1 MKKTVMIVV
10 LLLLVSISYSQKKT
24 NGTVYIDHPAIKV
37 VEDMT
42 KAFVAGDSVKVANY
56 LAADFKAYNGVNTN
70 TNDKGKDKASYLR
83 NVKGWK
89 DQLDYYS
96 ITRSKGA
103 YPDAI
108 EYSDKD
114 QKDIVWVQTWEDL
127 KGVHKKTGVKV
138 DMPMHRLFVV
148 NKDNKIKTL
157 IEYSNTSVGDEI
169 NQSFDV
175 RENGTIYNHHD
186 YINIVRNMVAAFEN
200 KDYVKSYSYYD
211 DKAKFRDINLP
222 RETTFTLTEQ
232 KANDLQM
239 LKEYDINS
247 IDVVGYPDYLHY
259 DLENAK
265 VVLSWWNFNLT
276 RKKDKKV
283 IVLPVLF
290 MDNFNDAGKIIFE
303 TAYYSAKILE

>member
-1 MKKTVMIVV
+1 MKKTVQIVV
-10 LLLLVSISYSQKKT
+10 LLLTCITYSQKKT
-24 NGTVYIDHPAIKV
+24 NGTVYIDHPAIKI

-42 KAFVAGDSVKVANY
+42 KAFVSGDSAKVASY
-56 LAADFKAYNGVNTN
+56 LADDFKAYYGVSTN
-70 TNDKGKDKASYLR
+70 TNDKGQDKASYLKT
-83 NVKGWK
+83 VKGWK

-96 ITRSKGA
+96 ITRSKGS

-114 QKDIVWVQTWEDL
+114 QKDVVWVQTWEQL

-148 NKDNKIKTL
+148 NKDNKIKTI
-157 IEYSNTSVGDEI
+157 IEYSNSSVGDEI
-169 NQSFDV
+169 DQSFAV

-186 YINIVRNMVAAFEN
+186 YINVVRNMVMAFEN

-211 DKAKFRDINLP
+211 DKAEFKDINLP
-222 RETTFTLTEQ
+222 RDKTVTLAQQ
-232 KANDLQM
+232 KDNDKKM
-239 LKEYDINS
+239 LEEYDINS

-259 DLENAK
+259 ELGDAK

-276 RKKDKKV
+276 RKKDKKEL
-283 IVLPVLF
+283 VLPVMF